1 MLWAE
6 SDVEGSLGCTSSDL
20 PASRPMQLTPRS
32 MMRRESEE
40 ASILIPLQ
48 AGGGEE
54 DAEPG
59 KGTVTSISDSQRTS
73 REQKTDEDNSAD
85 AHGKA
90 RAQTRGGEVDAEPG
104 KGTVTS
110 ISASQQ
116 TAREQPTDE
125 DNSADANGKACAQTR
140 GAESA
145 SRSPRVDGRRV
156 NPNLADESPLVTSAT
171 GQPGIKARVI
181 QSGDVVSYVEAD
193 GSETPAQVVEVHTD
207 DGEPYYT
214 VLVHGVER
222 STERDRL
229 RTPGEGAQVQQSRQ
243 HAVPAQGASG
253 SQGSFGSQGVGA
265 SHGDVLLPGCHVRLH
280 GLQSESG
287 KRNNG
292 KLGVLRRFDGAKG
305 RWVVAFDGNE
315 GNLREENL
323 QHVSSPNLCGTYELT
338 PSEEKAVN
346 DFAGKARGGKTDDA
360 VLKGDD
366 DPQAVK
372 AFKAEREVLAAK
384 RKEEKFAK
392 QLERDMHNA
401 AKKAREGAQ

>member
-1 MLWAE
+1 MQLTPR
-6 SDVEGSLGCTSSDL
+6 S
-20 PASRPMQLTPRS
+20 MQLTPRS

-73 REQKTDEDNSAD
+73 REQKTDEDNSVGA
-85 AHGKA
+85 
-90 RAQTRGGEVDAEPG
+90 VDAEPG
-104 KGTVTS
+104 KGTVT
-110 ISASQQ
+110 
-116 TAREQPTDE
+116 
-125 DNSADANGKACAQTR
+125 
-140 GAESA
+140 

-292 KLGVLRRFDGAKG
+292 KLGVLRRFDEAKG

-384 RKEEKFAK
+384 RKQEQFAK
-392 QLERDMHNA
+392 QLERDMHSA
-401 AKKAREGAQ
+401 AKKAREDAQAREGAQ